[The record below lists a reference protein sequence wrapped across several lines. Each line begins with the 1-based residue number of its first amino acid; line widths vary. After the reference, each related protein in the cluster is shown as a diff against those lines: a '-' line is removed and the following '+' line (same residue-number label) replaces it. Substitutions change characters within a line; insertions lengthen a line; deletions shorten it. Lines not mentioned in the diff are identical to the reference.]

1 MLIPGLY
8 RRHMEKKEQKER
20 GFAGVGGDFDGMGM
34 GRKQEV
40 GVVEEEEGL
49 DERYLGRGGEEVKDG
64 FEKDVKVLE
73 RSVRS
78 MEL

>member
-1 MLIPGLY
+1 
-8 RRHMEKKEQKER
+8 MEKKEQKER
-20 GFAGVGGDFDGMGM
+20 GLDGVGGDFEGLGMGM

-40 GVVEEEEGL
+40 GVVEEGA
-49 DERYLGRGGEEVKDG
+49 DEKYMVRDGGEGKDE

-73 RSVRS
+73 RSVGS

>member
-1 MLIPGLY
+1 
-8 RRHMEKKEQKER
+8 MEKKEQKER
-20 GFAGVGGDFDGMGM
+20 GFAGVGGDFDGVRIG
-34 GRKQEV
+34 GRQEV
-40 GVVEEEEGL
+40 GVVVEEGL
-49 DERYLGRGGEEVKDG
+49 DEKFLGREGEVVKDG

>member
-1 MLIPGLY
+1 
-8 RRHMEKKEQKER
+8 MEKREQKER
-20 GFAGVGGDFDGMGM
+20 GFSGVGGDFDGV
-34 GRKQEV
+34 GRGRSQEV
-40 GVVEEEEGL
+40 GVVEEEEGM
-49 DERYLGRGGEEVKDG
+49 DEKYLGRDGEEVKDG